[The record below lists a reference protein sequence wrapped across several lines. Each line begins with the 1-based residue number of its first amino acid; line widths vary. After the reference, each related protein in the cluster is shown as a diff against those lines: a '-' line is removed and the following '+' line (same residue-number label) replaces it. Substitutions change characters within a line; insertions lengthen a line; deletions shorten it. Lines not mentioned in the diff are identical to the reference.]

1 MSLGVFLM
9 CLLLYKELFF
19 ITLDEQSARLAG
31 VPVKTVNFI
40 FTVLIALTVSV
51 AARTV
56 GSLIVSSMM
65 VVPVACALQFG
76 KGYRGTLILAVL
88 LDVIFMII
96 GLFAAYYLGL
106 KPGGTIVLIGV
117 IFLVAALFVK
127 RLR

>member
-1 MSLGVFLM
+1 M
-9 CLLLYKELFF
+9 
-19 ITLDEQSARLAG
+19 
-31 VPVKTVNFI
+31 
-40 FTVLIALTVSV
+40 LIALTVSV

-127 RLR
+127 LLR